1 MKIQRI
7 DQSFDKNLKTVEAD
21 HPERK
26 KHLKFIHI
34 TKNRGTTIEEI
45 GQAFGVSWGKYHKEY
60 DWRHKPFVTK
70 ERELIEKYDWF
81 VIIRNPFDR
90 INSEFHCTWGGLA
103 ILWTTSTLKI

>member
-45 GQAFGVSWGKYHKEY
+45 GQAFGVSWGKYH
-60 DWRHKPFVTK
+60 
-70 ERELIEKYDWF
+70 
-81 VIIRNPFDR
+81 
-90 INSEFHCTWGGLA
+90 NSTIGG
-103 ILWTTSTLKI
+103 TNHSCQKSVN